1 MLRFPLSVPVF
12 VPVMFARANHGL
24 IKSTSTE
31 DKMKTTITALAVGLL
46 LMMCATKSQQ
56 SVALQGPGADR
67 VAASSATPA
76 PPPGSAGI
84 YKSDAELTATLKKA
98 IAAANGNQSSSPIA
112 NTDQYRINIVHREK
126 ATGALAHEGNTEL
139 HYIIEGT
146 GVVVTGGTIVRGSGG
161 VNSATV
167 QGGETHAVK
176 KGDVIIVPAGSAHW
190 YNEVTT
196 PITYLEVRFVAP
208 K

>member
-1 MLRFPLSVPVF
+1 MR
-12 VPVMFARANHGL
+12 
-24 IKSTSTE
+24 
-31 DKMKTTITALAVGLL
+31 TTITALTAILFVTITI
-46 LMMCATKSQQ
+46 MQAQQ
-56 SVALQGPGADR
+56 SAAPQAPSAGRGA
-67 VAASSATPA
+67 APATISA

-84 YKSDAELTATLKKA
+84 YKSDAELTLTLKKA

-126 ATGALAHEGNTEL
+126 AAGALAHEGNTEL

-146 GVVVTGGTIVRGSGG
+146 GIVVTGGTIVRGTGG
-161 VNSATV
+161 INSATIE
-167 QGGETHAVK
+167 GGETHAVK

-190 YNEVTT
+190 YKEVTT

>member
-1 MLRFPLSVPVF
+1 MRGTI
-12 VPVMFARANHGL
+12 RAIAAIL
-24 IKSTSTE
+24 FMTISTMQAQRSTASQAP
-31 DKMKTTITALAVGLL
+31 TAGR
-46 LMMCATKSQQ
+46 
-56 SVALQGPGADR
+56 GA
-67 VAASSATPA
+67 APAMTPA

-84 YKSDAELTATLKKA
+84 YKSDAELTVTLKKA
-98 IAAANGNQSSSPIA
+98 IAAADGNQSTSPIA

-126 ATGALAHEGNTEL
+126 AAGALAHEGNTEL

-146 GVVVTGGTIVRGSGG
+146 GVVVTGGTIVRGADGI
-161 VNSATV
+161 NSATI
-167 QGGETHAVK
+167 QGGETHAVR

-190 YNEVTT
+190 YKEVTT

>member
-1 MLRFPLSVPVF
+1 MR
-12 VPVMFARANHGL
+12 
-24 IKSTSTE
+24 I
-31 DKMKTTITALAVGLL
+31 TITALALGLFV
-46 LMMCATKSQQ
+46 MMCATKIPQLA
-56 SVALQGPGADR
+56 ALQGPGADR

-76 PPPGSAGI
+76 PAPGSAGI

-126 ATGALAHEGNTEL
+126 AAGALAHEGNTEL

-146 GVVVTGGTIVRGSGG
+146 GIVVTGGTIVRGAGG
-161 VNSATV
+161 INSATIE
-167 QGGETHAVK
+167 GGETHAVK
-176 KGDVIIVPAGSAHW
+176 KGDVILVPSGSAHW
-190 YNEVTT
+190 YKEVTT